1 MPKTLLFLALL
12 GLAACSAAKDDSASN
27 RSNNTPVARNTV
39 VDCPLYDG
47 MKKESTQ
54 LMAITSGTEVQVM
67 DTVDQYFVKVRAT
80 NAGKTETGYMYR
92 TCFKGK

>member
-12 GLAACSAAKDDSASN
+12 GLAACSAAKDDGTSN
-27 RSNNTPVARNTV
+27 RGNNAPVARNTV

-47 MKKESTQ
+47 MKKESAQ

-92 TCFKGK
+92 TCFKR

>member
-1 MPKTLLFLALL
+1 MNKPVLFVSLLF
-12 GLAACSAAKDDSASN
+12 LAACSAAKDDGASN
-27 RSNNTPVARNTV
+27 RTNNAPVARNTV
-39 VDCPLYDG
+39 VDCTLYDG